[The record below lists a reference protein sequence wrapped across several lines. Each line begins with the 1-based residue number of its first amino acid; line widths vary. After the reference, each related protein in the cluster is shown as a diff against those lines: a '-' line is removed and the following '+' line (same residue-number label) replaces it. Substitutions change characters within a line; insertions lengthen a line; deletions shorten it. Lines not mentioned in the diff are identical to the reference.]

1 MAQSATHSENGVNS
15 GVLLSE
21 EYENVPLK
29 QRLKMLMAAHSISF
43 NSVVKLES
51 EIPELTPN
59 TIGSV
64 ARKRGNKHSNS
75 QMIETVMRQ
84 EKHAVK
90 VEEGVDSQATK
101 CSYSYSLPGIQQV
114 NFGPETSDQFR
125 DELDQVVL
133 KERLRWLLARFLF
146 FVHNSNPWNCSQR
159 WRRILLEYQ
168 SRLLNLVTNK
178 VLEE

>member
-133 KERLRWLLARFLF
+133 KERLSKSLELQSTLEKNSSGISVSASEPRNKQSAGRVGLL
-146 FVHNSNPWNCSQR
+146 SSC
-159 WRRILLEYQ
+159 
-168 SRLLNLVTNK
+168 
-178 VLEE
+178 